1 MANNI
6 VHSATAGMGQLLSYL
21 AEIQG
26 KVSEARA
33 LINLMGWEL
42 PPGVEDIG
50 LASLDLS
57 DFLEKLDAV
66 VGAPDEEWEDELAMV
81 GRIADLT
88 LALTALAQTI
98 NTLAVELPTR
108 LASFGDY
115 VDRTNIHKELP
126 KRLLDFLLV
135 NYLAN
140 KYPLAFAILH
150 LIDVIDYPYFEANPA
165 IFQVEHLR
173 AVVHYSHFKILVTD
187 PEQLA
192 EEAYGWSTPQFNAM
206 RFLTRLS
213 LLFQT
218 LGLRNRIQ
226 TLDQTAEEIWTETTF
241 SESEPMPQLI
251 TFLHEERGAVAGIQL
266 GLSIFGA
273 RPTSVGATDGGLGVV
288 PIVRGEV
295 EGEIPLHAFEDTVF
309 EFSAQAEVL
318 KRIALIL
325 RPNLP
330 LQVQTASSLGQLATG
345 RFAIGIRQG
354 QPGSE
359 PKTLVSFPGGS
370 RLSIRQFTLTGGLDK
385 TSETASESFMEL
397 GLLGCEMTFSLSEA
411 DGFLS
416 STIARDRI
424 EAPFDVRIGWTSS
437 NGIYFHGG
445 AGLDLTVPLHA
456 ALGPISLE
464 SLHLALDP
472 RDEYFDVEA
481 STSGSFT
488 LGPLA
493 VTFDR
498 LGLLVNVSFNGGN
511 LGVFGL
517 SPRFKPPT
525 GLGLVIDAAV
535 VVGGGYLFFD
545 AQKEEYGGILQL
557 EIADTIAVKAIGLLT
572 TRMPDGSKGF
582 SLVVIITAEGFP
594 PIQLGFG
601 FTLTGIGGL
610 LGVNRTVMVD
620 VLRSGLKNGT
630 LGSILFPD
638 DPIRNAPQIVSDL
651 RAVFPPVRDRYV
663 FGPMAI
669 IGWGTPAILTL
680 EIGLI
685 LELPEPVRL
694 IILGR
699 LQAVLPDEEHAL
711 VQVRM
716 DAIGVIDFNQGEVS
730 LDATLYDSRI
740 LAFVLTGDMALRANW
755 GAQPNFI
762 LAIGGFNPRFPTPAG
777 FPQLARLALSLGD
790 SDNPR
795 LRFESYLALT
805 SNTVQ
810 FGARLD
816 FSYSAAGFTLAG
828 LLGFD
833 ALFQFAPFQFIADV
847 GAMVALKRGSSVLMG
862 LFLDITLAGPTPWH
876 VWGKATFKVLFFKV
890 SIRFDHRFGHE
901 EPPALPE
908 PIDVLTLLADA
919 LGDRRNWSS
928 ALPRGEPAIVSLR
941 DSATTPAT
949 QRVHPLAQLTVRQRV
964 VPLNRPVMR
973 FGNAPLAGGTTTFTV
988 AASGIDN
995 TQLHMPSTM
1004 VRDAFALAQYQ
1015 EMSDEEK
1022 LARPAFETQDA
1033 GLQFGVEQAA
1043 YQYETLTDTAIS
1055 YETLIIDPTRPAE
1068 KQSEPYVLPQTVLEA
1083 VVILGAAGQAA
1094 IRRSGSARYRA
1105 LERAA

>member
-1 MANNI
+1 MATNI
-6 VHSATAGMGQLLSYL
+6 VNSATAEIGQILSYL
-21 AEIQG
+21 AEIHG
-26 KVSEARA
+26 KIDQAKA
-33 LINLMGWEL
+33 LINLLGWEL

-50 LASLDLS
+50 LASLDLGE
-57 DFLEKLDAV
+57 FLEKLDAV
-66 VGAPDEEWEDELAMV
+66 IGAPDEEWDDELAMV
-81 GRIADLT
+81 GRIADLALAVDELSQSIRT
-88 LALTALAQTI
+88 LAEELPAKLAQ
-98 NTLAVELPTR
+98 
-108 LASFGDY
+108 FGDF
-115 VDRTNIHKELP
+115 VDRAQIHKELP
-126 KRLLDFLLV
+126 KRLVDFLLV
-135 NYLAN
+135 NYVAN
-140 KYPLAFAILH
+140 KAPPAFAILH
-150 LIDVIDYPYFEANPA
+150 LIDVIDYPYFEADPA
-165 IFQVEHLR
+165 KFQLEHVR
-173 AVVHYSHFKILVTD
+173 PVIHYGHFKTLVAD
-187 PEQLA
+187 PALLA
-192 EEAYGWSTPQFNAM
+192 EEAYGWNTPQFASS
-206 RFLTRLS
+206 RLLLRLS

-218 LGLRNRIQ
+218 LGMSSRIQ
-226 TLDQTAEEIWTETTF
+226 PLDRQAEQIWLNRAVSEEAEI
-241 SESEPMPQLI
+241 MPQLI
-251 TFLHEERGAVAGIQL
+251 AFLFEERGAVAGFRL

-273 RPTSVGATDGGLGVV
+273 RPSAEGASDGGLGLV

-330 LQVQTASSLGQLATG
+330 LQVQTASSLGQLANG
-345 RFAIGIRQG
+345 RFALGIRHG
-354 QPGSE
+354 RAEGE
-359 PKTLVSFPGGS
+359 AKTLVTFPGGS
-370 RLSIRQFTLTGGLDK
+370 GFSLRQFTLQGGVDK
-385 TSETASESFMEL
+385 TSETASESFVEL

-445 AGLDLTVPLHA
+445 AGLDVTVPLHA

-464 SLHLALDP
+464 SLHLALDT

-481 STSGSFT
+481 STSGSLT

-557 EIADTIAVKAIGLLT
+557 EIAETIAVKAIGLLT

-582 SLVVIITAEGFP
+582 SLVVIIAAEGFP

-699 LQAVLPDEEHAL
+699 LRAVLPDEEHAL

-716 DAIGVIDFNQGEVS
+716 DAIGVIDFNKEEVS

-755 GAQPNFI
+755 GTQPNFV
-762 LAIGGFNPRFPTPAG
+762 LAIGGFNPRFSAPAG

-833 ALFQFAPFQFIADV
+833 ALFQFAPFEFIADV

-862 LFLDITLAGPTPWH
+862 LFLDLTLAGPTPWH

-941 DSATTPAT
+941 DSATTAT

-964 VPLNRPVMR
+964 VPLNRPVTR

-1043 YQYETLTDTAIS
+1043 YQYEALTDTAIS

-1105 LERAA
+1105 MERAA